1 MMNDSTQ
8 DFPCLRFQKN
18 KNRYWLWSLSFPL
31 YKQKTVE
38 LTVHGS
44 SDAQELGS
52 KSDEP
57 RGKKVKVVG
66 FVAHDKDGIC
76 VRELGQDQIAMML
89 MFTLQLLQS
98 FHKQELGEVGG
109 GILEVLFDNLEV
121 VDLGEHPAAH
131 GGDIGGDLSFSQQL
145 CHPSVIY

>member
-1 MMNDSTQ
+1 M
-8 DFPCLRFQKN
+8 
-18 KNRYWLWSLSFPL
+18 
-31 YKQKTVE
+31 E

-44 SDAQELGS
+44 SDVQELGS

-66 FVAHDKDGIC
+66 FVAHVLDVIS
-76 VRELGQDQIAMML
+76 VREPGQDQIAMML
-89 MFTLQLLQS
+89 MFTLQLLEP

-109 GILEVLFDNLEV
+109 RILEVLLHNLEV

-131 GGDIGGDLSFSQQL
+131 GGDIDRDLAFGQQL
-145 CHPSVIY
+145 CHPGMIYQLPFPYFEL